1 MIASRPPRLADWL
14 LRRLASGPKQQSL
27 IGDLH
32 EQYRR
37 GRSAAWYWRQ
47 TVRAIAASVVWDLR
61 QHPLLAVRAVV
72 LTYMFLMP
80 WVFFTGYVYGATRWW
95 MNDHILSRI
104 SPVPLMVVLQDA
116 WNIWLAPLLIAWCL
130 GWGLVGWLIASL
142 QPHSRAGMTFVAFC
156 AQLPWVV
163 QYGWLIWALA
173 SAGLPMFVILPRIAT
188 VSVLVLGLP
197 VSLVCGSLFAARPL
211 ILSESA
217 R

>member
-1 MIASRPPRLADWL
+1 MNAPPRLADWL
-14 LRRLASGPKQQSL
+14 LQRLASGPKQPSL

-47 TVRAIAASVVWDLR
+47 TVRAVAASVVWDLR
-61 QHPLLAVRAVV
+61 HHPLLAVRAVV
-72 LTYMFLMP
+72 LTYAFLMP
-80 WVFFTGYVYGATRWW
+80 WVFFTGNTYVATRWW

-104 SPVPLMVVLQDA
+104 TPVFLMVVLQDT
-116 WNIWLAPLLIAWCL
+116 WNIYGAPLLIAWCL

-142 QPHSRAGMTFVAFC
+142 QPRSRAGMTFVVCC
-156 AQLPWVV
+156 ALLPWTYR
-163 QYGWLIWALA
+163 QIWAVA
-173 SAGLPMFVILPRIAT
+173 YAGLPLVITLPKIADASI
-188 VSVLVLGLP
+188 VVLALP
-197 VSLVCGSLFAARPL
+197 LSLVCGSLFAARPR

>member
-14 LRRLASGPKQQSL
+14 LRRLASGPNQPSL

-37 GRSAAWYWRQ
+37 GRSVGWYWRQ

-61 QHPLLAVRAVV
+61 RHPLLAIRAVV
-72 LTYMFLMP
+72 LTYVFLAP
-80 WVFFTGYVYGATRWW
+80 WVFFTGYMYGATRWW
-95 MNDHILSRI
+95 MNDHILRAAPI
-104 SPVPLMVVLQDA
+104 PLQDA
-116 WNIWLAPLLIAWCL
+116 WNIYAAPLLLAWCL
-130 GWGLVGWLIASL
+130 GWALAGWLLASL
-142 QPHSRAGMTFVAFC
+142 QPHCRAGMTFVAFC

-163 QYGWLIWALA
+163 QFGWSIWTLA
-173 SAGLPMFVILPRIAT
+173 YASMPMFVSFPVIAKN
-188 VSVLVLGLP
+188 VVVLVGLP